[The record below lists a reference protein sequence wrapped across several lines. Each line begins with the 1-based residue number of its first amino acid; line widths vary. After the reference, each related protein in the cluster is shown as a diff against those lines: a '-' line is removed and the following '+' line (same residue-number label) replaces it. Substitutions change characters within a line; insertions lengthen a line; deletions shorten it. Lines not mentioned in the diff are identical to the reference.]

1 MADSDGLSDLLDK
14 EDDEVDEEWL
24 QNEMMEAQSNDSTD
38 SDSDDYDPD
47 KEQLPFDLQNIE
59 KSPNHENLLSIE
71 IPPARENFAEVEN
84 IAREDI
90 QDQGNSLN
98 REELDED
105 RYEESQLVSDD
116 SFYSA
121 ESQIM
126 PDKKPKEEPEEHQPS
141 TRTEKPTG
149 IRYHDDKIALPGKYY
164 VTTKNG
170 SVLPCEVFAARQN
183 PYDR

>member
-1 MADSDGLSDLLDK
+1 
-14 EDDEVDEEWL
+14 
-24 QNEMMEAQSNDSTD
+24 MMEAQSNDSTD

-47 KEQLPFDLQNIE
+47 EEELPFELQNIK
-59 KSPNHENLLSIE
+59 KSPNLENFPKIV
-71 IPPARENFAEVEN
+71 IPHVKENFAGMEKIV
-84 IAREDI
+84 
-90 QDQGNSLN
+90 QDLGKSPN
-98 REELDED
+98 REKLDKD

-141 TRTEKPTG
+141 TTRTENPTG

-170 SVLPCEVFAARQN
+170 GVLPCEVFAARQN
-183 PYDR
+183 PFDR